1 MPQGIIAVG
10 NLKGGVGKS
19 TIAVNLACAL
29 ASRSVRPV
37 LVDADA
43 QGTAV
48 EWAAGGGLPIDVIH
62 LPIDEKTEK
71 KAWRKA
77 VKKHQEAAGLVI
89 VDLPPHWGP
98 ALTAAL
104 DVTDLL
110 LIPVTPSGAD
120 LRATMQALERLAETR
135 AKREGAPPA
144 LLVPSRVDRRTAAG
158 REIEA
163 VLADMGEPVGPAIV
177 QRSAHIDAF
186 TTGKWVGDWARRS
199 AARADIEALA
209 ARVKR
214 SLT

>member
-29 ASRSVRPV
+29 AGKSGKPV

-48 EWAAGGGLPIDVIH
+48 EWAAGGGLPIDVVH
-62 LPIDEKTEK
+62 LPIDENTDPDE
-71 KAWRKA
+71 WRA
-77 VKKHQEAAGLVI
+77 TVQGHRETAGLVV

-104 DVTDLL
+104 EVTDLL

-120 LRATMQALERLAETR
+120 LKATLQALERLAQTR
-135 AKREGAPPA
+135 RHRKGKPPT

-158 REIEA
+158 REIES
-163 VLADMGEPVGPAIV
+163 VLADMGEPVGPAIL

-186 TTGKWVGDWARRS
+186 TTGRWVGDWARKS
-199 AARADIEALA
+199 AARADIDALA
-209 ARVKR
+209 SHVKR